1 LRLDIEASEPF
12 RHAVIYTPAGQRF
25 FCIEPVSHA
34 NGQVGLAPLAAGGT
48 LAGEA
53 VFRLSSL

>member
-1 LRLDIEASEPF
+1 
-12 RHAVIYTPAGQRF
+12 
-25 FCIEPVSHA
+25 VSHT
-34 NGQVGLAPLAAGGT
+34 NGQVGLAALAAGGT

>member
-1 LRLDIEASEPF
+1 
-12 RHAVIYTPAGQRF
+12 VIYTPAGQRF